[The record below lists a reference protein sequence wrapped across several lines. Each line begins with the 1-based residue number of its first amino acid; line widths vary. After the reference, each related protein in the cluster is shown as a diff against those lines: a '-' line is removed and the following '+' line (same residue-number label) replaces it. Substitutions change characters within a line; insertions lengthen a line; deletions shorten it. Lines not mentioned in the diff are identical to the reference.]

1 MCHLQARRPRQ
12 RHRRKYLRESPSIFR
27 ASDSSADQDSAI
39 YEEEGTVWDLV
50 SPNVKAAMYPH
61 QRGGFEYMWKHIAGA
76 IKFERL
82 REKTRL
88 TIVFLQSLL
97 KIYPKSRLIIITPS
111 SLLLNWEAEFQKWEV
126 DIPFYNLNRKDFSSQ
141 EEEATVR
148 VFGCLS
154 DAGRKDTQFIHLVKN
169 LTVEDGEVNAK
180 VIREILLKSP
190 GLLVLEEGH
199 TARNENSRVWKALK
213 KVETEKRILLS
224 GIPFQNN
231 IKEFYNTL
239 SIVCPK
245 FTANSE
251 QKWASPSSS
260 IDNNPR
266 ALKELRDII
275 APIVHTCTED
285 VKKGSLPGLKVQ

>member
-1 MCHLQARRPRQ
+1 M
-12 RHRRKYLRESPSIFR
+12 
-27 ASDSSADQDSAI
+27 
-39 YEEEGTVWDLV
+39 
-50 SPNVKAAMYPH
+50 
-61 QRGGFEYMWKHIAGA
+61 
-76 IKFERL
+76 
-82 REKTRL
+82 
-88 TIVFLQSLL
+88 
-97 KIYPKSRLIIITPS
+97 
-111 SLLLNWEAEFQKWEV
+111 
-126 DIPFYNLNRKDFSSQ
+126 
-141 EEEATVR
+141 
-148 VFGCLS
+148 
-154 DAGRKDTQFIHLVKN
+154 
-169 LTVEDGEVNAK
+169 VEDGEVNAK
-180 VIREILLKSP
+180 VIREMLLKSP

-213 KVETEKRILLS
+213 KVEIEKRILLS
-224 GIPFQNN
+224 GTPFQNN

-275 APIVHTCTED
+275 APIVHTFTED